1 MKVLA
6 VLQNQWFR
14 DPEKVKAIIA
24 RNPRA
29 RRKLNAYYLFFGCRT
44 GQVLKQIFGAERCRA
59 IVWENASPEIG
70 GKSSACFP
78 ADLAHLRAVLT
89 EEKPDIVL
97 GFGKIACD
105 ALAGLVDGYNLVVG
119 PHPTARGADTL
130 PRLRIMADCL
140 ENMIRHRTALAS
152 TSTTTKR

>member
-1 MKVLA
+1 MRVLA

-14 DPEKVKAIIA
+14 DPDKVRVIFE
-24 RNPRA
+24 RTPQA
-29 RRKLNAYYLFFGCRT
+29 RRRVIHYSLFAGCRT
-44 GQVLKQIFGAERCRA
+44 GQVLKEIFGEVLCRE
-59 IVWENASPEIG
+59 IVWEEASPDIG

-78 ADLAHLRAVLT
+78 ADLAHLRAVLDDVR
-89 EEKPDIVL
+89 PDIVL

-105 ALAGLVDGYNLVVG
+105 ALAGLVDGYDLVVG

-140 ENMIRHRTALAS
+140 NNMLKNRSVSNAAS
-152 TSTTTKR
+152 APT